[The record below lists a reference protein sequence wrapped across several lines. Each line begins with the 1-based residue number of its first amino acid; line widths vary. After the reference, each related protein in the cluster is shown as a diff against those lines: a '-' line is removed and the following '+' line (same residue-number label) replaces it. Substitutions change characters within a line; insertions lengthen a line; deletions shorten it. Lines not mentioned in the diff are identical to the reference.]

1 MSIYKNAVS
10 SWIVELT
17 SKSCELCIIVVLA
30 DVSEWVRIYSSECY
44 NKTGDFILDL
54 YWSGCNNDWLTF
66 NTWLTRIW
74 LVQLI
79 EPWPRI
85 LYWTC
90 VLLPSGETRNHMNIR
105 KERSRLWD
113 RSSAQNTGKETWK
126 ASNAILIGI
135 TTMRCVHQREPSTTY
150 HNHPQQFLTRTH
162 SFSTTRKKGHP
173 NITDDTSHLRS
184 RHQYQPGNISTGDH
198 ALRDFPATQYKY
210 SRRHQ
215 GNTGDNSISEV
226 CRNTY
231 SNPRWDNSQPTK
243 ALPSSGPRG

>member
-1 MSIYKNAVS
+1 MFHCVWIESLLFYLCCSFQVCVTKAMSIYKNAVS

-30 DVSEWVRIYSSECY
+30 DVSEWVRIYSSESY

-85 LYWTC
+85 LYWMC
-90 VLLPSGETRNHMNIR
+90 VLLPSGETQNHMNIQ

-113 RSSAQNTGKETWK
+113 RSSLPYPLK
-126 ASNAILIGI
+126 A
-135 TTMRCVHQREPSTTY
+135 V
-150 HNHPQQFLTRTH
+150 
-162 SFSTTRKKGHP
+162 
-173 NITDDTSHLRS
+173 
-184 RHQYQPGNISTGDH
+184 
-198 ALRDFPATQYKY
+198 
-210 SRRHQ
+210 
-215 GNTGDNSISEV
+215 
-226 CRNTY
+226 
-231 SNPRWDNSQPTK
+231 
-243 ALPSSGPRG
+243 